1 MDRGRSAERV
11 RQEIVRL
18 SHAGMDSRT
27 FGIEAVKQLRKAI
40 PTDVSFFATADPA
53 TLLFT
58 SAVRDEVLAQATPQ
72 FLEREFLKDDPVKFA
87 RLARGRSPV
96 ESLGMATKGEL
107 ARSAR
112 YRELLAPMNLGDE
125 LRAAL
130 MVGSKCWGFM
140 CLHRER
146 SSPNFTPAEA
156 ALLTKLAPH
165 LAEGL
170 RTTLLIGDAQEPS
183 PPPDGPG
190 LLLLED
196 DLSLAAITP
205 AAEGWL

>member
-1 MDRGRSAERV
+1 MDGSSSAERV
-11 RQEIVRL
+11 RQEIIRL
-18 SHAGMDSRT
+18 SLAGLDSRT
-27 FGIEAVKQLRKAI
+27 FRVETVKQLRKAI
-40 PTDVSFFATADPA
+40 PVDVSFFATADPA

-58 SAVRDEVLAQATPQ
+58 SAVVDDVLARATGE
-72 FLEREFLKDDPVKFA
+72 FLENEFLRDDSVKFTS
-87 RLARGRSPV
+87 LARGRSPV
-96 ESLGMATKGEL
+96 NSLGVATKGEL

-112 YRELLAPMNLGDE
+112 YQEILEPLELGDE

-156 ALLTKLAPH
+156 ALLARLAPH

-170 RTTLLIGDAQEPS
+170 RATLLLGDSRATTPQ
-183 PPPDGPG
+183 PDGPG
-190 LLLLED
+190 LVLLAD
-196 DLSLAAITP
+196 DL
-205 AAEGWL
+205 